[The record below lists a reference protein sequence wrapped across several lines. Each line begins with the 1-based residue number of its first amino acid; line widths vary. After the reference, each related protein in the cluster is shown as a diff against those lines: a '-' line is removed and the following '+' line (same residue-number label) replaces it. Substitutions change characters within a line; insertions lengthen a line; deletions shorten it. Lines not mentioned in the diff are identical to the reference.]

1 MKNTRDLTGLILAHP
16 ELSDEQV
23 YNRAS
28 GKSGDPQEAQA
39 VMWAVHVLRQNRDSF
54 ALLVDTDRK
63 G

>member
-1 MKNTRDLTGLILAHP
+1 MKNTRDLTRLILAHP

-39 VMWAVHVLRQNRDSF
+39 VMRAVHVLRQNRDSF
-54 ALLVDTDRK
+54 ELLVK
-63 G
+63 KENK